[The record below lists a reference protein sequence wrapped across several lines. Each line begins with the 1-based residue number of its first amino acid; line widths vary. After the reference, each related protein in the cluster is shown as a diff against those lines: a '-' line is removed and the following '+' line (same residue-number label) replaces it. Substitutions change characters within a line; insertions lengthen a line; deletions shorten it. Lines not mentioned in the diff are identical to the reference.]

1 MAVLPT
7 PPTAISVQLQP
18 AHRFSTLDALRGVA
32 ALLVVQVHLPFLFA
46 HHMPFPN
53 ANLAVDFFFML
64 SGFVLS
70 FAYGERLATGWPLRF
85 FLRDRLIR
93 LYPLYLLSLP
103 LGLARLLLLAP
114 AEHIPLSHGGTAVLV
129 LLALFFLP
137 APLLLTAG
145 GPYAFPINLP
155 SWSLFYEL
163 LANLLHALLL
173 RRQTFVRLIAVV
185 LLLAVSFFG
194 LAYARHFANFG
205 PYKGEIGA
213 GVVRVALSYTYGM
226 LLFQLWKQEKLP
238 RFGSSLLSA
247 LLLVAVLVFPVFH
260 GPALRGRN
268 LWFEAVALLL
278 IFPCAVVLGANATP
292 GKRSLPLFSLLGT
305 TSYAVYVFHVPLYA
319 VYTVLWRLLL
329 HGKPAD
335 HAPVAG
341 LVYLLFLLAFAYAA
355 DRFYDIPVRRWWRH
369 RTRPAAVENGSAPL
383 SPVHNS
389 QLRP

>member
-1 MAVLPT
+1 M
-7 PPTAISVQLQP
+7 SVQLQP

-46 HHMPFPN
+46 NHMPFPN

-70 FAYGERLATGWPLRF
+70 FAYGKRLAAGWPLKF
-85 FLRDRLIR
+85 FLRDRILR

-114 AEHIPLSHGGTAVLV
+114 AEHVPLSHRGTAVLIA
-129 LLALFFLP
+129 LALVFLP
-137 APLLLTAG
+137 APLLLHSG

-163 LANLLHALLL
+163 LANVLHAVLL
-173 RRQTFVRLIAVV
+173 RRQTFTRLIALV

-213 GVVRVALSYTYGM
+213 GMVRVALSYSYGM
-226 LLFQLWKQEKLP
+226 LLFQLWSQSKLP
-238 RFGSSLLSA
+238 KVGSSLLSA
-247 LLLVAVLVFPVFH
+247 LLLVAVMVFPVFH
-260 GPALRGRN
+260 GPAMRAHN
-268 LWFEAVALLL
+268 LLFEAVALLL
-278 IFPCAVVLGANATP
+278 VFPCAVILGANAAP
-292 GKRSLPLFSLLGT
+292 GKSWLPLFSLLGT

-319 VYTVLWRLLL
+319 VYTVLWRILL

-341 LVYLLFLLAFAYAA
+341 LVYLAFLLAFAYAA
-355 DRFYDIPVRRWWRH
+355 DRFYDIPVRRWLKA
-369 RTRPAAVENGSAPL
+369 RTRPA
-383 SPVHNS
+383 
-389 QLRP
+389 

>member
-1 MAVLPT
+1 M
-7 PPTAISVQLQP
+7 SVQLQP

-46 HHMPFPN
+46 NHMPFPN

-70 FAYGERLATGWPLRF
+70 FAYGKRLADGWPIKF
-85 FLRDRLIR
+85 FLRDRIIR

-103 LGLARLLLLAP
+103 LGLTRLLLMAP
-114 AEHIPLSHGGTAVLV
+114 AEHIPLSHGGTAVLI

-137 APLLLTAG
+137 APLFLAAG

-163 LANLLHALLL
+163 VANLLHALFL
-173 RRQTFVRLIAVV
+173 RRQSFIRLIALV

-213 GVVRVALSYTYGM
+213 GIVRVALSYTYGM
-226 LLFQLWKQEKLP
+226 LLFQLWSQGRLP
-238 RFGSSLLSA
+238 KVGSSLLSA
-247 LLLVAVLVFPVFH
+247 CLLVAVLVFPVFH
-260 GPALRGRN
+260 GSAMRGHN
-268 LWFEAVALLL
+268 LLFEAVALLL
-278 IFPCAVVLGANATP
+278 IFPCAVILGANAKP
-292 GKRSLPLFSLLGT
+292 GKTWLPVFSLLGT

-319 VYTVLWRLLL
+319 VYTILWRVLL
-329 HGKPAD
+329 HSKPAD
-335 HAPVAG
+335 HAPAAG
-341 LVYLLFLLAFAYAA
+341 LVYLVFLLIFAYAA
-355 DRFYDIPVRRWWRH
+355 DRFYDIPVRRWWRN
-369 RTRPAAVENGSAPL
+369 RTRQAAVK
-383 SPVHNS
+383 
-389 QLRP
+389 

>member
-1 MAVLPT
+1 M
-7 PPTAISVQLQP
+7 SVQLQP

-46 HHMPFPN
+46 NHMPFPN

-70 FAYGERLATGWPLRF
+70 FAYGQRLADGWPLKF
-85 FLRDRLIR
+85 FLRDRIIR
-93 LYPLYLLSLP
+93 LYPLYLLALP

-114 AEHIPLSHGGTAVLV
+114 AEHIPLSHGGTAILI

-137 APLLLTAG
+137 APLLLSAG
-145 GPYAFPINLP
+145 GPYAFPLNLP

-163 LANLLHALLL
+163 LANVLHALLL
-173 RRQTFVRLIAVV
+173 RRPSLIRLIAVV

-213 GVVRVALSYTYGM
+213 GIIRVALSYTYGM
-226 LLFQLWKQEKLP
+226 LLFQLWKQAKVP
-238 RFGSSLLSA
+238 KFGSSLLSA

-260 GPALRGRN
+260 GFAMRGRN
-268 LWFEAVALLL
+268 LLFEAVALLL
-278 IFPCAVVLGANATP
+278 VFPCAVILGANATP
-292 GKRSLPLFSLLGT
+292 GKTWLPLFSLLGS

-319 VYTVLWRLLL
+319 VYTVLWRVLL
-329 HGKPAD
+329 HAKPAD

-341 LVYLLFLLAFAYAA
+341 FVYLVFLLAFAYGA
-355 DRFYDIPVRRWWRH
+355 DRFYDIPVRRWLRH
-369 RTRPAAVENGSAPL
+369 RTRPAAGK
-383 SPVHNS
+383 
-389 QLRP
+389 